1 VTTNPLQMRLAAI
14 WDTAMGDGNGMAAAA
29 ALSQAVDS
37 ARDAGVRAPSPGWVQ
52 DTALDLLL
60 TRGAHPGVAWL
71 SVASNTF
78 GAMLREA
85 RINREDETDE

>member
-1 VTTNPLQMRLAAI
+1 MTTNPLQMRLAAM

-29 ALSQAVDS
+29 AALPDVVAT
-37 ARDAGVRAPSPGWVQ
+37 RPGWVQ

-60 TRGAHPGVAWL
+60 THGGLPGVAWI
-71 SVASNTF
+71 SVASNTL

-85 RINREDETDE
+85 RTNREDETDE